1 VLQITQFAID
11 AGISFKAWS
20 AVLATEGWLD
30 EEAPGSD
37 LRGMRGVFLVGTAF
51 CFMAVRNFQV
61 RCLCAVKHAHAR
73 GGWSAMCMQA
83 TKELIEQCC
92 SSGFRW
98 HGLDGTAFE
107 QLCSLLG

>member
-1 VLQITQFAID
+1 VLQITQFAIG
-11 AGISFKAWS
+11 AGIASKTWP

-61 RCLCAVKHAHAR
+61 RCRCAAEHAHA
-73 GGWSAMCMQA
+73 C
-83 TKELIEQCC
+83 LQCAI
-92 SSGFRW
+92 
-98 HGLDGTAFE
+98 T
-107 QLCSLLG
+107 